1 MLAQKQESHGTGL
14 FRTGDGVDAVVLGV
28 AQTETL
34 TETSGPACKVAHG
47 PRLPRREPAP
57 RRDLSPLDDLGSP
70 QQHTTGDPR

>member
-34 TETSGPACKVAHG
+34 TETSGPACKVADG
-47 PRLPRREPAP
+47 EWTWRTSLSELVWEGAAPLP
-57 RRDLSPLDDLGSP
+57 LC
-70 QQHTTGDPR
+70 